1 MMLQIFPNA
10 FTAVN
15 AALKKRFA
23 KHLKHQSLSSLFIV
37 GMINGLLPCGFV
49 YLVLAG
55 SVAGGAAY
63 MALFGLGTIPAM
75 LAVSLTGHF
84 FGMRFRNYFRK
95 ATPIIAISV
104 SFLLIYRGIILHE
117 NKTACCHHPEKAV
130 VK

>member
-84 FGMRFRNYFRK
+84 FGMRSRNYFRK
-95 ATPIIAISV
+95 ATPLLPSPFPYCSFTAASFCMKTKRPVVIIPKR
-104 SFLLIYRGIILHE
+104 LL
-117 NKTACCHHPEKAV
+117 
-130 VK
+130 